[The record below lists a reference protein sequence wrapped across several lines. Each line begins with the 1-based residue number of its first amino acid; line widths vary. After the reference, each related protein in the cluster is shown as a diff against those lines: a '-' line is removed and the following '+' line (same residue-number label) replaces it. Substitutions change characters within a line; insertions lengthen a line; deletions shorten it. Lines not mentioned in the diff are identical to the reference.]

1 MPATPPPQDDTDDP
15 LAIYEQ
21 VAAEFLTEQ
30 GEVDGDNHDQL
41 DQFSDPGL
49 ADALVTA
56 QAGRL
61 GKLDFAR
68 LVEAFGRLRSE

>member
-1 MPATPPPQDDTDDP
+1 MNISSGDP

-21 VAAEFLTEQ
+21 LAAEFLTEQ
-30 GEVDGDNHDQL
+30 GEVVYRDNCDQL
-41 DQFSDPGL
+41 DQFSDAAL
-49 ADALVTA
+49 ADQLVTA
-56 QAGRL
+56 RAGRL